1 MAKIVSCSVCKD
13 KGDMSLVEY
22 LYGKQADCEDW
33 IMVRANGTVPVIIPE
48 VPDWLLLVISSEE
61 STGTPEN
68 IKRIAAIPMDNPF
81 KIMLFDGSEDSYTTI
96 WAWVKDFQ
104 SEKTVIIETQ

>member
-1 MAKIVSCSVCKD
+1 
-13 KGDMSLVEY
+13 MSLVEY
-22 LYGKQADCEDW
+22 LYEKRNDCQDW

-48 VPDWLLLVISSEE
+48 VSDWLLLVISSEE
-61 STGTPEN
+61 SIDTPN

-104 SEKTVIIETQ
+104 SDKTVIIETQ